1 VGEVVDL
8 ERERTEA
15 LARELAPLLR
25 ARGVIATDESAGD
38 LDRFRRAARRAGR
51 MLGWRVRTGASADGR
66 RAWASSPDYVVSDED
81 RRRAGEAIDAAFFG
95 GDAHGHDASAGSE
108 GARHE
113 TYAGG
118 GGDGRGLEDRHP
130 VGAGETGRGDVV
142 EALVQR
148 RRRLRHRARQGEHP

>member
-25 ARGVIATDESAGD
+25 ARGVIAADETAGD

-95 GDAHGHDASAGSE
+95 GDAHGHGSE
-108 GARHE
+108 
-113 TYAGG
+113 
-118 GGDGRGLEDRHP
+118 
-130 VGAGETGRGDVV
+130 
-142 EALVQR
+142 
-148 RRRLRHRARQGEHP
+148 RRL